1 MNHQETPDP
10 QNTSG
15 HDNDQR
21 HLPSA
26 LIAPELSIP
35 TPDTPTPEA
44 ESFVRPSRGRH
55 GPLAGRPTAR
65 ALLIS
70 AAVSAALLAAGAGV
84 SALVA
89 SEGGSPAAAVGQP
102 AAVEQPAAETS
113 SAAPAAAAPAASVP
127 ARAVAAAPATTAQA
141 KAPSKPAAK
150 APTTATVKAP
160 VKTATVRKVA
170 PAPAPKPT
178 TYRVVAGDTV
188 SSIAARFNVSTGG
201 VLAANGLGPSSVIVP
216 GQMLKLSGPAVSAP
230 APAQAPA
237 PAPAPAAVP
246 VPAPAPAPAPAVRTI
261 YVAGAGGQ
269 AMVDSCIGPIHFTP
283 TDGYS
288 LFITEHD
295 FCGGWARFSG
305 ISVGERVDIP
315 GYGSYRVS
323 ARSQVPNPGTTN
335 DVAAVFG
342 GFPRAVLQ
350 TCIPGTTQM
359 LVVALN

>member
-10 QNTSG
+10 QITSG
-15 HDNDQR
+15 HENDPQR
-21 HLPSA
+21 VPSA
-26 LIAPELSIP
+26 PPNFSSPNRA
-35 TPDTPTPEA
+35 
-44 ESFVRPSRGRH
+44 GRH
-55 GPLAGRPTAR
+55 RPLAGKPAR
-65 ALLIS
+65 VLLIS
-70 AAVSAALLAAGAGV
+70 AAVSAALLAASAGV

-89 SEGGSPAAAVGQP
+89 SDGGSPAAAVSQP
-102 AAVEQPAAETS
+102 AAVEQSPAPT
-113 SAAPAAAAPAASVP
+113 PAV
-127 ARAVAAAPATTAQA
+127 AVAAAPAPAASAPAKALAAAPATRAQA
-141 KAPSKPAAK
+141 KAPAKVAAKTVAKQPAKVTVKAPTAAK
-150 APTTATVKAP
+150 APAKAP
-160 VKTATVRKVA
+160 AAKTATVSKVA
-170 PAPAPKPT
+170 PAPAQPT
-178 TYRVVAGDTV
+178 TYRVAAGDTV

-201 VLAANGLGPSSVIVP
+201 VLSANGLGPSSVIVP
-216 GQMLKLSGPAVSAP
+216 GQTLRLSGPAVPVAVQAP
-230 APAQAPA
+230 AAVPAPA
-237 PAPAPAAVP
+237 PAPAPAAV
-246 VPAPAPAPAPAVRTI
+246 PAPAPAVRTI

-315 GYGSYRVS
+315 GYGSYTVS

-359 LVVALN
+359 LVIALN